1 MPACRTGDQ
10 MHGIFHDLFAVC
22 QNNLSGGC
30 DKNMVKAVVAAVFAA
45 GNDPPAH
52 FFCPSVNH
60 LLGQLSVF
68 IQTLF
73 DLIHIICVISLIKN
87 RECSS
92 VRSYISPDQH
102 S

>member
-1 MPACRTGDQ
+1 MYPIVTHLHMPACRTGDQ
-10 MHGIFHDLFAVC
+10 MHGIFHDLFAVP

-45 GNDPPAH
+45 GNDPLAH

-73 DLIHIICVISLIKN
+73 DLIHRFLL
-87 RECSS
+87 
-92 VRSYISPDQH
+92 
-102 S
+102 

>member
-60 LLGQLSVF
+60 FCSVSLLFFQLFGCRFGTVAPIGADGTVDGGSRLGNGL
-68 IQTLF
+68 LF
-73 DLIHIICVISLIKN
+73 V
-87 RECSS
+87 E
-92 VRSYISPDQH
+92 
-102 S
+102 

>member
-1 MPACRTGDQ
+1 VKSG
-10 MHGIFHDLFAVC
+10 GIGGGKQPKTCVWVSAVGEKKFCKGLDLFAVP

-73 DLIHIICVISLIKN
+73 DLIHRFLL
-87 RECSS
+87 
-92 VRSYISPDQH
+92 
-102 S
+102 

>member
-52 FFCPSVNH
+52 FICPSVNH

-73 DLIHIICVISLIKN
+73 DLIHRFLL
-87 RECSS
+87 
-92 VRSYISPDQH
+92 
-102 S
+102 